1 MNMIWFNKNSIR
13 IEIIMENVINDSKY
27 KHIIKH
33 TFDNNYC
40 YRSNNI
46 LYSLK
51 SYIFNIYN
59 LIQIYYII

>member
-27 KHIIKH
+27 KNIIKY

-51 SYIFNIYN
+51 SYIFIT
-59 LIQIYYII
+59 